1 MIWTIWRFF
10 LMTLLYLT
18 FCYSEEDKKKPIKKH
33 QSQVSEDLAQVLW
46 NVMKTYEGDY
56 SFEEL
61 SVNLWKL
68 NTGRKKSKPLN
79 ECYASLMEAL
89 EKKADEQGV
98 FNLKTADSYL
108 QKIKTINGVHE
119 LVKDKLYYKVINSGT
134 GEVIKDLNSSSPLIS
149 FKEKSLNEEILSE
162 NISGIRL
169 PLSEMIVGLRDGLKG
184 IRVGEKR
191 EIFIHPDLAY
201 GEFPKPE
208 SYSLIVIEVTLI
220 SP

>member
-1 MIWTIWRFF
+1 MIWTKWWVF
-10 LMTLLYLT
+10 LMTFLYVT
-18 FCYSEEDKKKPIKKH
+18 FCYSEEDKNEPLKKH

-46 NVMKTYEGDY
+46 NVMKTYEGYY

-68 NTGRKKSKPLN
+68 NTGRQKSMPLN
-79 ECYASLMEAL
+79 ECYASLMESL
-89 EKKADEQGV
+89 EKKAADQGI
-98 FNLKTADSYL
+98 FNLQAADSYL
-108 QKIKTINGVHE
+108 QKIRMIDGVNE

-134 GEVIKDLNSSSPLIS
+134 GKVIKDLNRSSPLIS
-149 FKEKSLNEEILSE
+149 FKEKSLNEGILSE
-162 NISGIRL
+162 NISGTRL
-169 PLSEMIVGLRDGLKG
+169 PLSEMIAGLRNGLEG

-208 SYSLIVIEVTLI
+208 PYSLIVIEVTLI